1 MSDERRMTRSDWYL
15 LGPSRTPGSNTA
27 GSPSSAGAGLRPIA
41 QPVNHDG
48 LDLSQLP
55 PMREAMLSADQINQ
69 LFRDLNEHASDI
81 LLMRRTAQS
90 PRAQAAPAATPN
102 DLQLACD
109 AVLSGQV
116 PRVQIRY
123 KFAGADWID
132 TVERQESSF
141 RLVRIVHTARTH
153 G

>member
-1 MSDERRMTRSDWYL
+1 MSDERPMTRSDWYL
-15 LGPSRTPGSNTA
+15 LGPSRSPGSSTA
-27 GSPSSAGAGLRPIA
+27 GSASSARGGLRPIA
-41 QPVNHDG
+41 QPANHDG
-48 LDLSQLP
+48 LDLSKLP
-55 PMREAMLSADQINQ
+55 PMREAMLSVDQIKQ
-69 LFRDLNEHASDI
+69 LFRDLNEHATDI

-90 PRAQAAPAATPN
+90 PRAQAAPEATSN
-102 DLQLACD
+102 DLQFACD

-132 TVERQESSF
+132 TVERRESSF
-141 RLVRIVHTARTH
+141 RLVRIVHTTRPH